1 MVSLNTI
8 SYRGVYPRTMTFF
21 RVGVGGCFYNEIF
34 AVLGGLGGEARSRVI
49 ISEHGNYEICNSN
62 Q

>member
-1 MVSLNTI
+1 
-8 SYRGVYPRTMTFF
+8 MTFF